1 MLSLPVPLQHCSV
14 AIMAKRMS
22 SRFKPKQS
30 KLFLNEFKILFIFL
44 FLLLFVGLVGQISSC
59 NGGYLGAQVQK
70 HLMRIVSGLVVL
82 YAVYLCDLRVFYS
95 YAYVFYALTFVALV
109 IVELIGSIRLGAQ
122 RWIDF
127 GIFTMQPSEPMKI
140 SLVLAL
146 ARYYSVLTPLEV
158 CELKNH
164 YVPILLTL
172 VPAVLVLKQPDL
184 GSAAL
189 LIGTG
194 FGLIFLAGF
203 PKVIFFSVV
212 GAGVLACPFSWFFL
226 HDYQKN
232 RILTFL
238 DPDRDP
244 CGIGYHVLQSKIA
257 IGSGGFWGKGFLC
270 STQSKLDFL
279 PEKNTDFVFTTI
291 SEEFGFVG
299 GCTVILLFFG
309 LVCYFF
315 WVSAK
320 EKSVFTRLLCGGL
333 ALLLFLHVFV
343 NISMVMGMLP
353 VVGIPLPF
361 LSYGGTSMLT
371 FMVSC
376 GLLMSS
382 LAHRRV

>member
-1 MLSLPVPLQHCSV
+1 
-14 AIMAKRMS
+14 MS
-22 SRFKPKQS
+22 SRKPKQS
-30 KLFLNEFKILFIFL
+30 KLFPNEFKVLFL
-44 FLLLFVGLVGQISSC
+44 FLFFLLFIGLVGQISSC
-59 NGGYLGAQVQK
+59 NGDYLGSPVQK
-70 HLMRIVSGLVVL
+70 HLIRIGSGLVIL
-82 YAVYLCDLRVFYS
+82 YAVYLCDLRMFYS
-95 YAYVFYALTFVALV
+95 YAYVFYAVTFAALIV
-109 IVELIGSIRLGAQ
+109 VELLGTVRLGAQ

-127 GIFTMQPSEPMKI
+127 GLFTMQPSEPMKI

-146 ARYYSVLTPLEV
+146 ARYYSMLTPLEMS
-158 CELKNH
+158 ELKNH
-164 YVPILLTL
+164 CVPFFMTL
-172 VPAVLVLKQPDL
+172 IPAALVLKQPDL

-203 PKVIFFSVV
+203 PKAIFFSAV
-212 GAGVLACPFSWFFL
+212 GTGVLSCPFGWFFL

-279 PEKNTDFVFTTI
+279 PEKNTDFIFTTI

-299 GCTVILLFFG
+299 GCVIILLFLG

-315 WVSAK
+315 WVAAK
-320 EKSVFTRLLCGGL
+320 EKSVFGRLLCGGL
-333 ALLLFLHVFV
+333 AVLLFLHVFV
-343 NISMVMGMLP
+343 NIAMVMGVLP

-382 LAHRRV
+382 LAYKK